1 MNNLYKY
8 NDFLFES
15 IINDIFLLLESDE
28 PSPTFTW
35 DMKKEPEKP
44 VEEKPVTF
52 EWDLTKTTNTSTTSK
67 VLEKLK
73 AFLSKLPK
81 DQVIKYFYKLLDK
94 IKLLPEKTRRKL
106 LINYASVFLLFGSV
120 AYLTQ
125 PADEYKADKKI
136 VKEFIKV
143 TKKASFDVSQKV
155 VALAEG
161 DYSDDRGDTGNFIEF
176 KMGNKMIKRFV
187 GSKYGIS
194 APVLMKYLGKAPK
207 KDDMINLSYE
217 TALDIYKNQY
227 WDDQKIERFCNQSVA
242 DVVYDG
248 CVNQGIA
255 GMKSVL
261 RNVLREN
268 GIEISDDINPFEGDY
283 IKQLNML
290 EQDKL
295 FSAIKKYREDRY
307 KEARTFKRHG
317 AGWLDRL
324 EKIVFVE

>member
-28 PSPTFTW
+28 TSPTFTW
-35 DMKKEPEKP
+35 DMKKETEKP
-44 VEEKPVTF
+44 VEETPNTF
-52 EWDLTKTTNTSTTSK
+52 EWDLTKTNNTSTTSK

-81 DQVIKYFYKLLDK
+81 EQVIKYFYKLLDK

-120 AYLTQ
+120 TYLTTS
-125 PADEYKADKKI
+125 ADKYNADKKI

-161 DYSDDRGDTGNFIEF
+161 DYSDDRGDTGNFVEF
-176 KMGNKMIKRFV
+176 KMGNKMIKRCV

-194 APVLMKYLGKAPK
+194 APVLMKYLGRAPK

-268 GIEISDDINPFEGDY
+268 GIDISDDTNPFEGDY

-295 FSAIKKYREDRY
+295 FNSIKKNREERY

-324 EKIVFVE
+324 EKLVFVE

>member
-1 MNNLYKY
+1 MNNLHKY

-35 DMKKEPEKP
+35 DMKKTTEEKP

-52 EWDLTKTTNTSTTSK
+52 EWDLTKPSNTTST

-81 DQVIKYFYKLLDK
+81 EQVIKYFYKLLDK

-125 PADEYKADKKI
+125 PAEQYKADSKI

-143 TKKASFDVSQKV
+143 TKKASFEVSQKA

-161 DYSDDRGDTGNFIEF
+161 DYSNDKGDTGNFVDFE
-176 KMGNKMIKRFV
+176 MGGKKLKRFV

-194 APVLMKYLGKAPK
+194 APVLMKYLGKLPK
-207 KDDMINLSYE
+207 KEDMMNLSYE

-261 RNVLREN
+261 RNVLRDN
-268 GIEISDDINPFEGDY
+268 GIEISDDVNPFEGDY
-283 IKQLNML
+283 IKQLNSL

-295 FSAIKKYREDRY
+295 FNAIKKYREDRY

-317 AGWLDRL
+317 DGWLDRL
-324 EKIVFVE
+324 QKIVFVE

>member
-15 IINDIFLLLESDE
+15 IVNDIFLLLESDE

-35 DMKKEPEKP
+35 DVKKETEKP
-44 VEEKPVTF
+44 VEEVSPTF
-52 EWDLTKTTNTSTTSK
+52 EWDLTKPSNTTST
-67 VLEKLK
+67 VLDKLK
-73 AFLSKLPK
+73 SFLSKLPK
-81 DQVIKYFYKLLDK
+81 EQIVKYFYKLLDK

-106 LINYASVFLLFGSV
+106 LINYASIFLLFCSV
-120 AYLTQ
+120 GYLVNA
-125 PADEYKADKKI
+125 ADNKVDDKI
-136 VKEFIKV
+136 VKEFVKV
-143 TKKASFDVSQKV
+143 TKKASFEVSQKA

-161 DYSDDRGDTGNFIEF
+161 DYSTDRGDTGNFVDFE
-176 KMGNKMIKRFV
+176 MGGKKLKRFI

-194 APVLMKYLGKAPK
+194 APVLMKYLGKLPK
-207 KDDMINLSYE
+207 KEDMMNLSYE

-268 GIEISDDINPFEGDY
+268 GIEISDDVNPFEGDY
-283 IKQLNML
+283 IKQLNAL

-295 FSAIKKYREDRY
+295 FDSIKKHRESRY
-307 KEARTFKRHG
+307 KEAATFKRHG

-324 EKIVFVE
+324 EKISFTD

>member
-35 DMKKEPEKP
+35 DMKKETEKP
-44 VEEKPVTF
+44 VEENPNTF
-52 EWDLTKTTNTSTTSK
+52 EWDLTKTTDTSTTSK

-81 DQVIKYFYKLLDK
+81 EQIVKYFYKLLDK
-94 IKLLPEKTRRKL
+94 IKLLPERTRRKL

-120 AYLTQ
+120 AYLTTS
-125 PADEYKADKKI
+125 ADKYNADKKI

-143 TKKASFDVSQKV
+143 TKKASFNVSQKV

-161 DYSDDRGDTGNFIEF
+161 DYSNDRGDTGNFVEF
-176 KMGNKMIKRFV
+176 KMGKKMIKRFI

-194 APVLMKYLGKAPK
+194 APVLMKYLGRVPK

-261 RNVLREN
+261 RNVLRDN
-268 GIEISDDINPFEGDY
+268 GIQISDDVNPFEGDY
-283 IKQLNML
+283 IKQLNCL
-290 EQDKL
+290 EQVKL
-295 FSAIKKYREDRY
+295 FDSIKKYREERY

-317 AGWLDRL
+317 VGWLDRL
-324 EKIVFVE
+324 EKLVFVD

>member
-35 DMKKEPEKP
+35 DMKTDKL
-44 VEEKPVTF
+44 EERPVTF
-52 EWDLTKTTNTSTTSK
+52 EWDLTNPTTSTTSK

-73 AFLSKLPK
+73 SFLSKLPK
-81 DQVIKYFYKLLDK
+81 EQVIKYFYKTLDK

-125 PADEYKADKKI
+125 PAGQYKADDKI

-161 DYSDDRGDTGNFIEF
+161 DYSDDKGDTGNFVEF
-176 KMGNKMIKRFV
+176 ELNGKKQKRFI

-194 APVLMKYLGKAPK
+194 APVLMKYLDKLPK
-207 KDDMINLSYE
+207 KEDMMNLSYE

-227 WDDQKIERFCNQSVA
+227 WGDQKIERFCNQSVA

-268 GIEISDDINPFEGDY
+268 GVKISDDVNPFEGDY

-295 FSAIKKYREDRY
+295 FNSIKKNREERY

-324 EKIVFVE
+324 EKLVFVE

>member
-52 EWDLTKTTNTSTTSK
+52 EWDLTKTNNTSTTSK

-125 PADEYKADKKI
+125 PADQYKADKKI
-136 VKEFIKV
+136 VKEFI
-143 TKKASFDVSQKV
+143 
-155 VALAEG
+155 
-161 DYSDDRGDTGNFIEF
+161 
-176 KMGNKMIKRFV
+176 
-187 GSKYGIS
+187 
-194 APVLMKYLGKAPK
+194 
-207 KDDMINLSYE
+207 
-217 TALDIYKNQY
+217 
-227 WDDQKIERFCNQSVA
+227 
-242 DVVYDG
+242 
-248 CVNQGIA
+248 
-255 GMKSVL
+255 
-261 RNVLREN
+261 
-268 GIEISDDINPFEGDY
+268 
-283 IKQLNML
+283 
-290 EQDKL
+290 
-295 FSAIKKYREDRY
+295 
-307 KEARTFKRHG
+307 
-317 AGWLDRL
+317 
-324 EKIVFVE
+324 

>member
-35 DMKKEPEKP
+35 DMKKETDKP
-44 VEEKPVTF
+44 VEENPNTF
-52 EWDLTKTTNTSTTSK
+52 EWDLTKPTTTSLSSK

-73 AFLSKLPK
+73 TFLSKLPK
-81 DQVIKYFYKLLDK
+81 EQIIKYFYKLLDK
-94 IKLLPEKTRRKL
+94 IKLLPEKARRKL

-120 AYLTQ
+120 TYLTTS
-125 PADEYKADKKI
+125 ADKYNADKKI

-161 DYSDDRGDTGNFIEF
+161 DYSDDRGDTGNFVEF
-176 KMGNKMIKRFV
+176 EMGGKKLKRFI

-194 APVLMKYLGKAPK
+194 APVLMKYLGKLPK

-268 GIEISDDINPFEGDY
+268 GIEISDDTNPFEGDY
-283 IKQLNML
+283 IKQLNCL
-290 EQDKL
+290 EQAKL
-295 FSAIKKYREDRY
+295 FNSIKKNRETRY

-324 EKIVFVE
+324 KKLEFID

>member
-35 DMKKEPEKP
+35 DMKKETEKP
-44 VEEKPVTF
+44 VEETPNTF
-52 EWDLTKTTNTSTTSK
+52 EWDLTKTNNASTTSK

-73 AFLSKLPK
+73 SFLSKLPK
-81 DQVIKYFYKLLDK
+81 EQIIKYFHKLLDK
-94 IKLLPEKTRRKL
+94 IKLLPEITRRKL

-125 PADEYKADKKI
+125 PADQYKTDKKI

-161 DYSDDRGDTGNFIEF
+161 DYSNDRGDTGNYVEF
-176 KMGNKMIKRFV
+176 ELNGKKVKRFI

-194 APVLMKYLGKAPK
+194 APVLMKYLGHLPK

-261 RNVLREN
+261 RNVLRDN
-268 GIEISDDINPFEGDY
+268 GIEISDDANPFEGDY
-283 IKQLNML
+283 IKQLNCL
-290 EQDKL
+290 EQAKL
-295 FSAIKKYREDRY
+295 FDSIKKYREERY

-317 AGWLDRL
+317 TGWLDRL
-324 EKIVFVE
+324 EKLVFVD

>member
-35 DMKKEPEKP
+35 DIKKETEKP
-44 VEEKPVTF
+44 EETNTF
-52 EWDLTKTTNTSTTSK
+52 EWDLTKAPTSTTSK

-81 DQVIKYFYKLLDK
+81 EQIIKYFYKLLDK
-94 IKLLPEKTRRKL
+94 IKLLPERTRRKL

-120 AYLTQ
+120 AYLTK
-125 PADEYKADKKI
+125 PAEEYKADKKI

-176 KMGNKMIKRFV
+176 KMGNKMVKRFV

-207 KDDMINLSYE
+207 KEDMMNLSYE

-261 RNVLREN
+261 RNILREN
-268 GIEISDDINPFEGDY
+268 GIEISDDVNPFEGDY
-283 IKQLNML
+283 IKQLNAL
-290 EQDKL
+290 EQEKL
-295 FSAIKKYREDRY
+295 FNSIKDNREKRY

-317 AGWLDRL
+317 DGWLDRL
-324 EKIVFVE
+324 SKITFVE

>member
-1 MNNLYKY
+1 MNNLHKY

-35 DMKKEPEKP
+35 DMKKTTEEKP

-52 EWDLTKTTNTSTTSK
+52 EWDLTKPSNTTST

-81 DQVIKYFYKLLDK
+81 EQVIKYFYKLLDK

-125 PADEYKADKKI
+125 PAEQYKADSKI

-143 TKKASFDVSQKV
+143 TKKASFEVSQRA
-155 VALAEG
+155 VALAEKG
-161 DYSDDRGDTGNFIEF
+161 YSHDKGDTGNFIDFE
-176 KMGNKMIKRFV
+176 MGGKKLKRFI

-194 APVLMKYLGKAPK
+194 APVLMKYLGKLPK
-207 KDDMINLSYE
+207 KEDMLNLSYQ

-242 DVVYDG
+242 DIVYDG
-248 CVNQGIA
+248 CVNQGVA

-261 RNVLREN
+261 RNVLRDN
-268 GIEISDDINPFEGDY
+268 GIEISDDANPFEGDY
-283 IKQLNML
+283 IKQLNTL
-290 EQDKL
+290 EQNKL
-295 FSAIKKYREDRY
+295 FESIKKYREERY
-307 KEARTFKRHG
+307 REARTFKDHG
-317 AGWLDRL
+317 DGWLNRL
-324 EKIVFVE
+324 KKIEFID

>member
-15 IINDIFLLLESDE
+15 IVNDIFLLLESDE

-35 DMKKEPEKP
+35 DVKKETEKP
-44 VEEKPVTF
+44 VEEVSPTF
-52 EWDLTKTTNTSTTSK
+52 EWDLTKPNTTTST
-67 VLEKLK
+67 VLDKLK
-73 AFLSKLPK
+73 SFLSKLPK
-81 DQVIKYFYKLLDK
+81 EQIVKYFYKLLDK

-106 LINYASVFLLFGSV
+106 LINYASIFLLFGSV

-125 PADEYKADKKI
+125 SAQQYKADDKI
-136 VKEFIKV
+136 VKEFVKV

-161 DYSDDRGDTGNFIEF
+161 DYSNDRGDTGNFVEF
-176 KMGNKMIKRFV
+176 EMGGEKVKRFI

-194 APVLMKYLGKAPK
+194 APVLMKYLGKLPK
-207 KDDMINLSYE
+207 KDDMLNLSYE

-268 GIEISDDINPFEGDY
+268 GIEISDDVNPFEGDY
-283 IKQLNML
+283 IKQLNAL

-295 FSAIKKYREDRY
+295 FDSIKKHREDRY

-324 EKIVFVE
+324 EKIEFID

>member
-35 DMKKEPEKP
+35 DIKKETEKP

-52 EWDLTKTTNTSTTSK
+52 EWDLTKANNTSTTSK

-81 DQVIKYFYKLLDK
+81 EQVIKYFYKLLDK

-125 PADEYKADKKI
+125 SADQYNADKKI

-161 DYSDDRGDTGNFIEF
+161 DYSDDRGDTGNFVEF
-176 KMGNKMIKRFV
+176 EMGGKKLKRFI

-194 APVLMKYLGKAPK
+194 APVLMKYLGKLPK
-207 KDDMINLSYE
+207 KEDMINLPYE

-248 CVNQGIA
+248 CVNQGIT
-255 GMKSVL
+255 GMKSIL
-261 RNVLREN
+261 RNVLRDN
-268 GIEISDDINPFEGDY
+268 GIEISDDTNPFEGDY
-283 IKQLNML
+283 IKQLNTL
-290 EQDKL
+290 EQNKL
-295 FSAIKKYREDRY
+295 FDSIKKYREERY

-324 EKIVFVE
+324 EKLVFKE

>member
-1 MNNLYKY
+1 MNNLHKY

-35 DMKKEPEKP
+35 DMKKPTEEKP
-44 VEEKPVTF
+44 VEEKPLTF
-52 EWDLTKTTNTSTTSK
+52 EWDLTKPSNTTST
-67 VLEKLK
+67 VLDKLK
-73 AFLSKLPK
+73 SFLSKRPK
-81 DQVIKYFYKLLDK
+81 EQIAKYFYKLLEK
-94 IKLLPEKTRRKL
+94 IKLLPEKARRKL
-106 LINYASVFLLFGSV
+106 LVNYASIFLLFCSV
-120 AYLTQ
+120 GYLVDYST
-125 PADEYKADKKI
+125 DHKDDKI
-136 VKEFIKV
+136 VKEFVKV
-143 TKKASFDVSQKV
+143 TKKASFEVSQKA

-161 DYSDDRGDTGNFIEF
+161 DYSSDKGDTGNFVDFE
-176 KMGNKMIKRFV
+176 MGGKKLKRFI

-194 APVLMKYLGKAPK
+194 APVLMKYLGKLPK
-207 KDDMINLSYE
+207 KEDMMNLSYE

-248 CVNQGIA
+248 CVNQGIT

-261 RNVLREN
+261 RNVLRDN
-268 GIEISDDINPFEGDY
+268 GIEISDDVNPFEGDY
-283 IKQLNML
+283 IKQLNSL
-290 EQDKL
+290 EQNKL
-295 FSAIKKYREDRY
+295 FDSIKNYREARY

-324 EKIVFVE
+324 EKITFVD

>member
-1 MNNLYKY
+1 MNNLHKY

-35 DMKKEPEKP
+35 DMKKETEKP

-52 EWDLTKTTNTSTTSK
+52 EWDLTKPSNTTST
-67 VLEKLK
+67 VLDKLK
-73 AFLSKLPK
+73 SFLSKLPK
-81 DQVIKYFYKLLDK
+81 EQIAKYFYKLLDK

-106 LINYASVFLLFGSV
+106 LINYASIFLLFCSV
-120 AYLTQ
+120 SYLTNS
-125 PADEYKADKKI
+125 ADNNKVDEKV

-143 TKKASFDVSQKV
+143 TKKASFEVSQKV

-161 DYSDDRGDTGNFIEF
+161 DYSDDKGDTGNFVDFE
-176 KMGNKMIKRFV
+176 MGGRKLKRFI

-194 APVLMKYLGKAPK
+194 APVLMKYLDKLPK
-207 KDDMINLSYE
+207 KEDMMNLSYE

-248 CVNQGIA
+248 CVNQGIT

-261 RNVLREN
+261 RNVLRDN
-268 GIEISDDINPFEGDY
+268 GIEISDDVNPFEGDY
-283 IKQLNML
+283 IKQLNSL

-295 FSAIKKYREDRY
+295 FNTIKKYREDRY

-317 AGWLDRL
+317 DGWLDRL
-324 EKIVFVE
+324 EKITFTD

>member
-28 PSPTFTW
+28 TSPTFTW
-35 DMKKEPEKP
+35 DMKKETEKP
-44 VEEKPVTF
+44 VEETPNTF
-52 EWDLTKTTNTSTTSK
+52 EWDLTKTNNTSTTSK

-81 DQVIKYFYKLLDK
+81 EQVIKYFYKLLDK

-120 AYLTQ
+120 AYLTTS
-125 PADEYKADKKI
+125 ADKYNADKKI

-161 DYSDDRGDTGNFIEF
+161 DYSDDRGDTGNFVEF

-194 APVLMKYLGKAPK
+194 APVLMKYLGRAPK

-268 GIEISDDINPFEGDY
+268 GIDISDDTNPFEGDY

-295 FSAIKKYREDRY
+295 FNSIKKNREERY

-324 EKIVFVE
+324 EKLVFVE

>member
-35 DMKKEPEKP
+35 DMKKETDKP
-44 VEEKPVTF
+44 VEENPNTF
-52 EWDLTKTTNTSTTSK
+52 EWDLTKPTTTSLSSK

-73 AFLSKLPK
+73 TFLSKLPK
-81 DQVIKYFYKLLDK
+81 EQIIKYFYKLLDK
-94 IKLLPEKTRRKL
+94 IKLLPEKARRKL

-120 AYLTQ
+120 TYLTTS
-125 PADEYKADKKI
+125 ADKYNADKKI

-161 DYSDDRGDTGNFIEF
+161 DYSDDRGDTGNFVEF
-176 KMGNKMIKRFV
+176 EMGGKKLKRFI

-194 APVLMKYLGKAPK
+194 APVLMKYLGKLPK

-268 GIEISDDINPFEGDY
+268 GIEISDDTNPFEGDY
-283 IKQLNML
+283 IKQLNCL
-290 EQDKL
+290 EQAKL
-295 FSAIKKYREDRY
+295 FNSIKKNREARY

-324 EKIVFVE
+324 KKLEFID

>member
-35 DMKKEPEKP
+35 DMKKPTEEKP
-44 VEEKPVTF
+44 VEENPNTF
-52 EWDLTKTTNTSTTSK
+52 EWNFTSNKSNT
-67 VLEKLK
+67 LEKLK
-73 AFLSKLPK
+73 TFLSKLPK
-81 DQVIKYFYKLLDK
+81 DEVIKYFYKLLDR
-94 IKLLPEKTRRKL
+94 IKLLPESTRRKL
-106 LINYASVFLLFGSV
+106 LINYASIFLLFGSV
-120 AYLTQ
+120 AYLTK
-125 PADEYKADKKI
+125 PAEQYKVDKKI

-143 TKKASFDVSQKV
+143 TKKASFEASQKI
-155 VALAEG
+155 VALAEK
-161 DYSDDRGDTGNFIEF
+161 DYSNDKGDTGNFIEF
-176 KMGNKMIKRFV
+176 KIGKKMIKRFI

-242 DVVYDG
+242 DIVYDG

-268 GIEISDDINPFEGDY
+268 GIKISNDKNPFEGDY
-283 IKQLNML
+283 IKQLNSL
-290 EQDKL
+290 EQNKL
-295 FSAIKKYREDRY
+295 FNSIKNSRATRY
-307 KEARTFKRHG
+307 KESKTFKRHG
-317 AGWLDRL
+317 DGWINRL
-324 EKIVFVE
+324 KNIMFID

>member
-35 DMKKEPEKP
+35 DIKKETEKP
-44 VEEKPVTF
+44 EETNTF
-52 EWDLTKTTNTSTTSK
+52 EWDLTKAPTSTTSK

-81 DQVIKYFYKLLDK
+81 EQIIKYFYKLLDK
-94 IKLLPEKTRRKL
+94 IKLLPERTRRKL

-120 AYLTQ
+120 AYLTK
-125 PADEYKADKKI
+125 PAEEYKADKKI

-176 KMGNKMIKRFV
+176 KMGNKMVKRFV

-207 KDDMINLSYE
+207 KEDMMNLSYE

-268 GIEISDDINPFEGDY
+268 GIEISDDVNPFEGDY
-283 IKQLNML
+283 IKQLNAL
-290 EQDKL
+290 EQEKL
-295 FSAIKKYREDRY
+295 FNSIKDNREKRY

-317 AGWLDRL
+317 DGWLDRL
-324 EKIVFVE
+324 SKITFVE

>member
-35 DMKKEPEKP
+35 DVKKETEKP

-52 EWDLTKTTNTSTTSK
+52 EWDLTKPNTTST
-67 VLEKLK
+67 VLDKLK
-73 AFLSKLPK
+73 SFLSKLPK
-81 DQVIKYFYKLLDK
+81 EQIVKYFYKLLDK

-106 LINYASVFLLFGSV
+106 LINYASIFLLFCSV
-120 AYLTQ
+120 GYLVDYST
-125 PADEYKADKKI
+125 DHKDDKI
-136 VKEFIKV
+136 VKEFVKV
-143 TKKASFDVSQKV
+143 TKKASFEVSQKA

-161 DYSDDRGDTGNFIEF
+161 DYSDDRGDTGNFVDFE
-176 KMGNKMIKRFV
+176 MGGKKLKRFI

-194 APVLMKYLGKAPK
+194 APVLMKYLGKLPK
-207 KDDMINLSYE
+207 KEDMMNLSYE

-248 CVNQGIA
+248 CVNQGIT

-261 RNVLREN
+261 RNVLRDN
-268 GIEISDDINPFEGDY
+268 GIEISDDVNPFEGDY
-283 IKQLNML
+283 IKQLNSL
-290 EQDKL
+290 EQNKL
-295 FSAIKKYREDRY
+295 FDSIKKYREERY

-324 EKIVFVE
+324 EKIAFVD

>member
-35 DMKKEPEKP
+35 DMKKETEKP
-44 VEEKPVTF
+44 EETNTF
-52 EWDLTKTTNTSTTSK
+52 EWDLTKTPTSTTSK

-81 DQVIKYFYKLLDK
+81 EQVIKYFYKLLDK
-94 IKLLPEKTRRKL
+94 IKLLPERTRRKL

-120 AYLTQ
+120 AYLTK
-125 PADEYKADKKI
+125 PAEEYKADKKI

-176 KMGNKMIKRFV
+176 KMGNKMVKRFV

-207 KDDMINLSYE
+207 KEDMLNLSYE

-261 RNVLREN
+261 RNVLRDN
-268 GIEISDDINPFEGDY
+268 GIEISDDVNPFEGDY
-283 IKQLNML
+283 IKQLNAL
-290 EQDKL
+290 EQEKL
-295 FSAIKKYREDRY
+295 FNSIKDNREKRY

-317 AGWLDRL
+317 DGWLDRL
-324 EKIVFVE
+324 SKLTFVE

>member
-1 MNNLYKY
+1 MNNLHKY

-35 DMKKEPEKP
+35 DMKKETEKP

-52 EWDLTKTTNTSTTSK
+52 EWDLTKPSNTTST
-67 VLEKLK
+67 VLDKLK
-73 AFLSKLPK
+73 SLLSKLPK
-81 DQVIKYFYKLLDK
+81 EQIAKYFYKLLDK

-106 LINYASVFLLFGSV
+106 LINYASIFLLFCSV
-120 AYLTQ
+120 SYLTNS
-125 PADEYKADKKI
+125 ADNNKVDEKV

-143 TKKASFDVSQKV
+143 TKKASFEVSQKV

-161 DYSDDRGDTGNFIEF
+161 DYSDDKGDTGNFVDFE
-176 KMGNKMIKRFV
+176 MGGRKLKRFI

-194 APVLMKYLGKAPK
+194 APVLMKYLDKLPK
-207 KDDMINLSYE
+207 KEDMMNLSYE

-248 CVNQGIA
+248 CVNQGIT

-261 RNVLREN
+261 RNVLRDN
-268 GIEISDDINPFEGDY
+268 GIEISDDVNPFEGDY
-283 IKQLNML
+283 IKQLNSL

-295 FSAIKKYREDRY
+295 FNTIKKYREDRY

-317 AGWLDRL
+317 DGWLDRL
-324 EKIVFVE
+324 EKITFTD

>member
-1 MNNLYKY
+1 MNNLHKY

-35 DMKKEPEKP
+35 DIKKETEKSK
-44 VEEKPVTF
+44 EESPNTF
-52 EWDLTKTTNTSTTSK
+52 EWDLTKPSNTTST

-81 DQVIKYFYKLLDK
+81 EQVIKYFYKLLDK

-106 LINYASVFLLFGSV
+106 LINYASVFLLFGS
-120 AYLTQ
+120 AIYLTQ
-125 PADEYKADKKI
+125 SAEQYKADKKV

-143 TKKASFDVSQKV
+143 TKKASFEVSQKV

-176 KMGNKMIKRFV
+176 KMGNKMIKRFI

-194 APVLMKYLGKAPK
+194 APVLMKYLGKTPK
-207 KDDMINLSYE
+207 KEDMMNLSYD

-248 CVNQGIA
+248 CVNQGIT
-255 GMKSVL
+255 GMKSIL
-261 RNVLREN
+261 RNVLRDN
-268 GIEISDDINPFEGDY
+268 GIEISDDTNPFEGDY
-283 IKQLNML
+283 IKQLNTL
-290 EQDKL
+290 EQNKL
-295 FSAIKKYREDRY
+295 FDSIKKYREERY

-317 AGWLDRL
+317 TGWLDRL
-324 EKIVFVE
+324 EKLVFKE

>member
-35 DMKKEPEKP
+35 DVKKETEKP

-52 EWDLTKTTNTSTTSK
+52 EWDLTKPNTTST
-67 VLEKLK
+67 VLDKLK
-73 AFLSKLPK
+73 SFLSKLPK
-81 DQVIKYFYKLLDK
+81 EQIVKYFYKLLDK

-106 LINYASVFLLFGSV
+106 LVNYASIFLLFCSV
-120 AYLTQ
+120 GYLV
-125 PADEYKADKKI
+125 DYSVDHKDDKI
-136 VKEFIKV
+136 VKEFVKV
-143 TKKASFDVSQKV
+143 TKKASFEVSQKA
-155 VALAEG
+155 VALTEG
-161 DYSDDRGDTGNFIEF
+161 DYSSDKGDTGNFVDFEMDG
-176 KMGNKMIKRFV
+176 KKLKRFI

-194 APVLMKYLGKAPK
+194 APVLMKYLGKLPK
-207 KDDMINLSYE
+207 KEDMINLSYE

-248 CVNQGIA
+248 CVNQGIT

-261 RNVLREN
+261 RNVLRDN
-268 GIEISDDINPFEGDY
+268 GIEISDDVNPFEGDY
-283 IKQLNML
+283 IKQLNSL
-290 EQDKL
+290 EQNKL
-295 FSAIKKYREDRY
+295 FDSIKNYREARY

-324 EKIVFVE
+324 EKITFVD